1 MSPLLGWRL
10 RELRLPTWAVFH
22 ELEPEQKGYLLASLA
37 ASPGEARGSRLEDQ
51 ESRYPGIR
59 EGYLQGRWHLAHQA
73 FLEAGFGDLEAWSEV
88 MKARLA
94 KPITDQQ
101 FLKAFHDTAMKDPI
115 LVPLLIRLQHVIEHN
130 VSIPLLIDSKRHFQ
144 NCLGTIAER
153 AVSALNLVESQA
165 NELIWSLGVLL
176 SGAAQ
181 SDQGPSLCEEDLPED
196 VATLMGSL
204 SSERLFLTNG
214 RYILEGIRRDN

>member
-1 MSPLLGWRL
+1 MAAPKRRAVTDAQKQFR
-10 RELRLPTWAVFH
+10 REEILSGARTYFETV
-22 ELEPEQKGYLLASLA
+22 GYESFSMAQLA
-37 ASPGEARGSRLEDQ
+37 ARLGIVKGTLYLYFPTKEAIILA
-51 ESRYPGIR
+51 
-59 EGYLQGRWHLAHQA
+59 LFGRA
-73 FLEAGFGDLEAWSEV
+73 LEAWSEV

-101 FLKAFHDTAMKDPI
+101 FLKAFHDTAMNDQV

-144 NCLGTIAER
+144 SCLGAIAEH

-181 SDQGPSLCEEDLPED
+181 SDQGPSLSEEDLPED
-196 VATLMGSL
+196 VVTLMTRL

-214 RYILEGIRRDN
+214 KYILEGIRGNT

>member
-1 MSPLLGWRL
+1 MAAPKRRAVTDAQKQFR
-10 RELRLPTWAVFH
+10 REEILSGARTYFETV
-22 ELEPEQKGYLLASLA
+22 GYESFSMAQLA
-37 ASPGEARGSRLEDQ
+37 ARLGIVKGTLYLYFPTKEAIILA
-51 ESRYPGIR
+51 
-59 EGYLQGRWHLAHQA
+59 LFGRA
-73 FLEAGFGDLEAWSEV
+73 LEAWSEV
-88 MKARLA
+88 VKARLT
-94 KPITDQQ
+94 KPITDDQ
-101 FLKAFHDTAMKDPI
+101 FLQAFHDTAMKDPI

-181 SDQGPSLCEEDLPED
+181 SDQGPALNEEDLPQD
-196 VATLMGSL
+196 VATLMARL

-214 RYILEGIRRDN
+214 KYILEGIRGNT

>member
-1 MSPLLGWRL
+1 MAAPKRRAVTDAQKQFR
-10 RELRLPTWAVFH
+10 REEILSGARTYFETV
-22 ELEPEQKGYLLASLA
+22 GYESFSMAQLA
-37 ASPGEARGSRLEDQ
+37 ARLGIVKGTLYLYFPTKEAIILALFGRALE
-51 ESRYPGIR
+51 S
-59 EGYLQGRWHLAHQA
+59 
-73 FLEAGFGDLEAWSEV
+73 WSGA

-101 FLKAFHDTAMKDPI
+101 FLKAFHETAMNDPV

-144 NCLGTIAER
+144 NCLGTIAEH

-181 SDQGPSLCEEDLPED
+181 SDQGPSLSEEDLPED
-196 VATLMGSL
+196 VVTLMTRL

-214 RYILEGIRRDN
+214 KYILEGIRRNT

>member
-1 MSPLLGWRL
+1 MAAPKRRAVTDAQKQFR
-10 RELRLPTWAVFH
+10 REEILSGARTYFETV
-22 ELEPEQKGYLLASLA
+22 GYESFSMAQLA
-37 ASPGEARGSRLEDQ
+37 ARLGIVKGTLYLYFPTKEAIILA
-51 ESRYPGIR
+51 
-59 EGYLQGRWHLAHQA
+59 LFGRA
-73 FLEAGFGDLEAWSEV
+73 LEAWSEV
-88 MKARLA
+88 VKARLT
-94 KPITDQQ
+94 KPITDDQ
-101 FLKAFHDTAMKDPI
+101 FLQAFHDTAMKDPI

-181 SDQGPSLCEEDLPED
+181 SDQGPALSEEDLPED
-196 VATLMGSL
+196 VANLMTSL

-214 RYILEGIRRDN
+214 KYILEGIRRNT

>member
-1 MSPLLGWRL
+1 
-10 RELRLPTWAVFH
+10 
-22 ELEPEQKGYLLASLA
+22 
-37 ASPGEARGSRLEDQ
+37 
-51 ESRYPGIR
+51 
-59 EGYLQGRWHLAHQA
+59 
-73 FLEAGFGDLEAWSEV
+73 
-88 MKARLA
+88 MKARLTA
-94 KPITDQQ
+94 PMTDQQ
-101 FLKAFHDTAMKDPI
+101 FLQAFYDTATADPI

-130 VSIPLLIDSKRHFQ
+130 VSIPLLIDSKRHFKA
-144 NCLGTIAER
+144 CLGAIADR
-153 AVSALNLVESQA
+153 AEPALSFAEPQA

>member
-1 MSPLLGWRL
+1 MAAPKRRAVTDAQKQFR
-10 RELRLPTWAVFH
+10 REEILSGARTYFETV
-22 ELEPEQKGYLLASLA
+22 GYESFSMAQLA
-37 ASPGEARGSRLEDQ
+37 ARLDIVKGTLYLYFPTKEAIILA
-51 ESRYPGIR
+51 
-59 EGYLQGRWHLAHQA
+59 LFGRA
-73 FLEAGFGDLEAWSEV
+73 LEAWSEV

-101 FLKAFHDTAMKDPI
+101 FLKAFHDTAMNDPV

-144 NCLGTIAER
+144 SCLGAIAER

-181 SDQGPSLCEEDLPED
+181 SDQGPSLSEEDLPED
-196 VATLMGSL
+196 VVTLMTRL

-214 RYILEGIRRDN
+214 KYILEGIRRNT

>member
-1 MSPLLGWRL
+1 MAAPKR
-10 RELRLPTWAVFH
+10 RAVTDA
-22 ELEPEQKGYLLASLA
+22 QKQFRRKEILSGARRYFETVGYESFSMAQLASQLGIVKGTLYLYFPTKEAIILA
-37 ASPGEARGSRLEDQ
+37 LFGRALED
-51 ESRYPGIR
+51 
-59 EGYLQGRWHLAHQA
+59 
-73 FLEAGFGDLEAWSEV
+73 WSEA

-101 FLKAFHDTAMKDPI
+101 FLKAFYDTAMADPI

-130 VSIPLLIDSKRHFQ
+130 VSIPLLIDSKRHFKA
-144 NCLGTIAER
+144 CLGAIADR
-153 AVSALNLVESQA
+153 AGPALSFAEPQA

-181 SDQGPSLCEEDLPED
+181 SDQGPSVSQEDLPED
-196 VATLMGSL
+196 VAALMTQL
-204 SSERLFLTNG
+204 SSQRLFLTNG